1 MMHEIV
7 NIVNAVT
14 SIIAAILTL
23 GSTWQ
28 YTYKSLRLA
37 HTAGQDTPLTTLLL
51 RDGTLY

>member
-1 MMHEIV
+1 MHELV

-28 YTYKSLRLA
+28 YTYKALRLA
-37 HTAGQDTPLTTLLL
+37 HSTGQDTPLMTLLL
-51 RDGTLY
+51 RDGMLC